1 MENEKFTLLS
11 VGYDFMTLT
20 SFDRELLYVARDIAQ
35 TRNNYGSIGE
45 HKRHMG
51 YTGRQIDG
59 MFFGSRNQLVSGTW
73 TEHFMVQLWGQNTL
87 KRATIFPDFIDD
99 LRCTR
104 LDVQGTMLTNCTEPL
119 RDTYDEAI
127 KAGLGAKL
135 VEQKKATVYFG
146 SRKSQRYIRL
156 YEKDGKDRDEFREL
170 SRIEP
175 EDRVIRFEVEFK
187 ADLSEVGF
195 RNILEQN
202 DDAFLL
208 VYGELG
214 RKWVPTR
221 VMNGFL
227 NEFKDKAL
235 KNRAYYLRGAR
246 KQTDPYRFFTETILP
261 WLLNRKDKLEGQE
274 LQAVEQ
280 WIQAKFDIDG

>member
-35 TRNNYGSIGE
+35 ARNNYGSIGE

-59 MFFGSRNQLVSGTW
+59 MFFGSRRQLTSGVW
-73 TEHFMVQLWGQNTL
+73 NEHFMVQLWGQSTL
-87 KRATIFPDFIDD
+87 ERATIFPDFIDD

-104 LDVQGTMLTNCTEPL
+104 LDVQGTMLTNCTESL
-119 RDTYDEAI
+119 RATYDEAH
-127 KAGLGAKL
+127 KAGLGVKL

-170 SRIEP
+170 ARIEP
-175 EDRVIRFEVEFK
+175 QDRVIRFEVEFK
-187 ADLSEVGF
+187 QDLAEVGF

-214 RKWVPTR
+214 RKWVSTKM
-221 VMNGFL
+221 MNGFL

-235 KNRAYYLRGAR
+235 DNRAYYLRGAR

-280 WIQAKFDIDG
+280 WVQAKFDIDG